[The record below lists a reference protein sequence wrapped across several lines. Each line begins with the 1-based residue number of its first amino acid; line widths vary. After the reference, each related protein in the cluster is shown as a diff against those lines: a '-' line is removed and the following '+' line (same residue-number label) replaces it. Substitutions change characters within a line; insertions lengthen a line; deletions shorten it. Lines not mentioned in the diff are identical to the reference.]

1 LQPFNGNNEPALGA
15 AGQAAAGGASVA
27 MGIDLP
33 GSPQYYRFI
42 RLTNAQWA
50 QSVQDIFQLP
60 TPSGLEAGFESPVA
74 GSTDCAPT
82 AGR

>member
-1 LQPFNGNNEPALGA
+1 VDYPLTPLFTARAVSPFSP
-15 AGQAAAGGASVA
+15 
-27 MGIDLP
+27 IDLP

-60 TPSGLEAGFESPVA
+60 TPSGLEARFESPVA